1 MKLFHAIKLEATFRG
16 KNIKPHERTDFQVW
30 YVDRRH
36 HSQTGICEGK
46 LCRTAKLLESP
57 FL

>member
-36 HSQTGICEGK
+36 HGQTGICEGK
-46 LCRTAKLLESP
+46 LCRIP
-57 FL
+57 QNF